1 MHYFELMS
9 LSIAMYIKMKQE
21 FRTIE
26 FIELYFS
33 QISVQKS
40 DHPERNHDLFL
51 NAQTEPILVPKMK
64 QKYNE
69 SSVRLDSPGKV
80 KLSEIFLK
88 DGNYQIIQQCLTC
101 SNASVSVRIYKS
113 KLVYI
118 VRQKL

>member
-1 MHYFELMS
+1 
-9 LSIAMYIKMKQE
+9 MYIKMKQE

-33 QISVQKS
+33 QISIQES
-40 DHPERNHDLFL
+40 DHPDTNHDLFL

-64 QKYNE
+64 QKYN
-69 SSVRLDSPGKV
+69 DSPVRCDPVGKV

-101 SNASVSVRIYKS
+101 SNASVSVHVFTN
-113 KLVYI
+113 LN
-118 VRQKL
+118 